1 MINTFDKLQVLQQ
14 AHQFVLKIYTLTESF
29 PQIEKH
35 RLTSQICRSSSSVPA
50 NIVEG
55 NSRHSKKEFIQFL
68 YQAKGSLAETQYHL
82 MLAKDLKIINLPDY
96 LLLVTQSDEI
106 GKMISGLIKYLK
118 NKI

>member
-1 MINTFDKLQVLQQ
+1 
-14 AHQFVLKIYTLTESF
+14 
-29 PQIEKH
+29 
-35 RLTSQICRSSSSVPA
+35 
-50 NIVEG
+50 
-55 NSRHSKKEFIQFL
+55 
-68 YQAKGSLAETQYHL
+68 